1 MVSRCKKFITESCK
15 GFTLIELLV
24 VVAILGIISAVGVVA
39 YNGYIS
45 GTQKKSAENM
55 MQQIGLAETEEYS
68 SYGSYHGSTSD
79 TCTEAT
85 TNETTTEDIG
95 KSLFD
100 SANYIDR
107 DKIGYD
113 FCVLADGSTYTVYAI
128 PIKKPGCTM
137 TLDQSGNFTKCLVD
151 E

>member
-1 MVSRCKKFITESCK
+1 MTTKSS

-39 YNGYIS
+39 YNGYIT

-68 SYGSYHGSTSD
+68 SYGSYYGEDSICDVD
-79 TCTEAT
+79 TTQ
-85 TNETTTEDIG
+85 DIG
-95 KSLFD
+95 SSLFGSSD
-100 SANYIDR
+100 YIDR

-113 FCVLADGSTYTVYAI
+113 FCVLATGSTYTVHAQSIKLDDDDI
-128 PIKKPGCTM
+128 PVCNM
-137 TLDQSGNFTKCLVD
+137 TLDSSGNFTKC
-151 E
+151 

>member
-1 MVSRCKKFITESCK
+1 MITKSS

-68 SYGSYHGSTSD
+68 SYGSYHGNGD
-79 TCTEAT
+79 VCTK
-85 TNETTTEDIG
+85 TTTEDIG
-95 KSLFD
+95 DSLFSSTD
-100 SANYIDR
+100 YIDT
-107 DKIGYD
+107 DKIGYY
-113 FCVLADGSTYTVYAI
+113 FCVLATGSTYTVHAQS
-128 PIKKPGCTM
+128 IKLDESNNPACSM
-137 TLDQSGNFTKCLVD
+137 TLDQSGNFTKC
-151 E
+151 

>member
-1 MVSRCKKFITESCK
+1 MTTKSS

-68 SYGSYHGSTSD
+68 SYGSYYGNGED
-79 TCTEAT
+79 CDV
-85 TNETTTEDIG
+85 TTTQEIG
-95 KSLFD
+95 TNLFD
-100 SANYIDR
+100 SANYIDT
-107 DKIGYD
+107 DKIGYY
-113 FCVLADGSTYTVYAI
+113 FCVLATGSTYTVHAQS
-128 PIKKPGCTM
+128 IKSGCNM
-137 TLDQSGNFTKCLVD
+137 TLDSTGNFTKC
-151 E
+151 

>member
-68 SYGSYHGSTSD
+68 SYGSYYGNSD
-79 TCTEAT
+79 TCTE
-85 TNETTTEDIG
+85 TTTEKIG
-95 KSLFD
+95 DNLFSSSD
-100 SANYIDR
+100 YIDA
-107 DKIGYD
+107 DKMGYY
-113 FCVLADGSTYTVYAI
+113 FCVLATGSTYTVHAQS
-128 PIKKPGCTM
+128 IKAGCDM
-137 TLDQSGNFTKCLVD
+137 TLDSSGNFTKC
-151 E
+151 

>member
-1 MVSRCKKFITESCK
+1 MITKSS

-39 YNGYIS
+39 YNGYIT

-68 SYGSYHGSTSD
+68 SYGSYHSNGD
-79 TCTEAT
+79 ACTEAT
-85 TNETTTEDIG
+85 TQDIG
-95 KSLFD
+95 SSLFG
-100 SANYIDR
+100 SMNYIDR

-113 FCVLADGSTYTVYAI
+113 FCVLAAGSTYTVHAQSI
-128 PIKKPGCTM
+128 KPGCNM
-137 TLDQSGNFTKCLVD
+137 TLDSSGNFTKC
-151 E
+151 